1 MIDRKLLLGLSLVL
15 LSTCYD
21 LTRSYFNS
29 ASAETK
35 NSESVSS
42 SSFNSDSNDNLHMP
56 TTPPYRPNYYL
67 HQQQQGEHLLYV
79 LKTAAIS
86 RRAASAHIS
95 NSSNTLGFF

>member
-56 TTPPYRPNYYL
+56 PPPKIKT
-67 HQQQQGEHLLYV
+67 QGVPTIKFLFCH
-79 LKTAAIS
+79 S
-86 RRAASAHIS
+86 
-95 NSSNTLGFF
+95 